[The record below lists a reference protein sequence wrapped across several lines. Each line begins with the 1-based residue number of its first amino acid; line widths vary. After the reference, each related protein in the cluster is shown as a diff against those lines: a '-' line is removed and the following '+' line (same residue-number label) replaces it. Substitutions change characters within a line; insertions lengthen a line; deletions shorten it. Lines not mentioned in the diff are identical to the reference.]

1 MKITGDGNITIS
13 GVINSNIN
21 IGNMSKGDF
30 NNWVNNCI
38 ETANLKLLFEKCWDL
53 NPNQND
59 SEMRLQSA
67 AWHGNEKQ
75 KRIGIISD
83 TFYREQLAKINYAL
97 TELYPKTNDYKPFV
111 QETYQQT
118 EMNKYQNLSK
128 SDVANVLLTYL
139 KDINPTNRPFI
150 AVLQNEVLLAQKEL
164 QYSKLQSQLEQLA
177 SASVSPNVNN
187 FHDAV
192 FKSNYDG
199 WVKSTIEILIKYIE
213 IIDKHSTNN
222 ELPSAALSRLS
233 NTKTMENLKL
243 WIDSLKRATGSRV
256 KLSDKLV
263 DKLDYWRKY
272 VEGLDELEVEIVL
285 DNQIIPDFKLYCN
298 QNEI

>member
-1 MKITGDGNITIS
+1 MNITGNGNIVIS
-13 GVINSNIN
+13 GVNNSNIN
-21 IGNMSKGDF
+21 IGQTVKKLVEKNNLNEALNEVLTQDNEDTVISLKSRLWKLERDVMLGILSSSEENVERSKITF
-30 NNWVNNCI
+30 AILQLCEEINQVQQP
-38 ETANLKLLFEKCWDL
+38 KL
-53 NPNQND
+53 
-59 SEMRLQSA
+59 
-67 AWHGNEKQ
+67 
-75 KRIGIISD
+75 
-83 TFYREQLAKINYAL
+83 EQ
-97 TELYPKTNDYKPFV
+97 
-111 QETYQQT
+111 
-118 EMNKYQNLSK
+118 MNKYQNLSK

-199 WVKSTIEILIKYIE
+199 WVKSTIEILTKYIE

-233 NTKTMENLKL
+233 HTKTMDNLKL
-243 WIDSLKRATGSRV
+243 WVDSLKRATGSRV

-263 DKLDYWRKY
+263 DKLDYWKKY
-272 VEGLDELEVEIVL
+272 VENLDELEIEIVL

>member
-1 MKITGDGNITIS
+1 M
-13 GVINSNIN
+13 NIN
-21 IGNMSKGDF
+21 GN
-30 NNWVNNCI
+30 NNWRKEVYRFV
-38 ETANLKLLFEKCWDL
+38 EKAELKQAL
-53 NPNQND
+53 NKVVGNQD
-59 SEMRLQSA
+59 AVIQLRGKLSKLERDAML
-67 AWHGNEKQ
+67 
-75 KRIGIISD
+75 GIID
-83 TFYREQLAKINYAL
+83 FKDENLERNNIVKAILLLCAETQED
-97 TELYPKTNDYKPFV
+97 YPT
-111 QETYQQT
+111 TYQQI
-118 EMNKYQNLSK
+118 EEQKPMNKYQNLSK
-128 SDVANVLLTYL
+128 SDVANVLLAYL

-150 AVLQNEVLLAQKEL
+150 AVLQNEVQLAQKEL

-199 WVKSTIEILIKYIE
+199 WVKSTIEILTKYIE

-233 NTKTMENLKL
+233 HTKNMDNLKL
-243 WIDSLKRATGSRV
+243 WVDSLKRATGSRV
-256 KLSDKLV
+256 KLSEKLE

-272 VEGLDELEVEIVL
+272 VEGLDELEIEIVL

>member
-1 MKITGDGNITIS
+1 M
-13 GVINSNIN
+13 NIN
-21 IGNMSKGDF
+21 GN
-30 NNWVNNCI
+30 NNWRKEVYRFV
-38 ETANLKLLFEKCWDL
+38 EKAELKQAL
-53 NPNQND
+53 NKVVGNQD
-59 SEMRLQSA
+59 AVIQLRGKLSKLERDAML
-67 AWHGNEKQ
+67 
-75 KRIGIISD
+75 GIID
-83 TFYREQLAKINYAL
+83 FKDENLERNNIVKAILLLCAETQED
-97 TELYPKTNDYKPFV
+97 YPT
-111 QETYQQT
+111 TYQQI
-118 EMNKYQNLSK
+118 EEQKPMNKYQNLSK
-128 SDVANVLLTYL
+128 SDVANVLLAYL

-150 AVLQNEVLLAQKEL
+150 AVLQNEVQLAQKEL

-199 WVKSTIEILIKYIE
+199 WVKSTIEILTRYIE

-233 NTKTMENLKL
+233 HTKNMDNLKL
-243 WIDSLKRATGSRV
+243 WVDSLKRATGSRV
-256 KLSDKLV
+256 KLSEKLE

-272 VEGLDELEVEIVL
+272 VEGLDELEIEIVL